1 VKYRKLGN
9 TELEVS
15 VVSMGCWGISG
26 GDMWGKQ
33 DEGEAIAA
41 IRRAYEKGINFY
53 DTAEAYGD
61 GYSEELLGEALD
73 GFRKEVKIASKV
85 SPGNLR
91 PKDLKKSC
99 ENSLRR
105 LNTDYLDLY
114 YIHWPNPDVPIFDT
128 VKALEE
134 LKNEGKIRYYG
145 TSNFGARQM
154 KEFLQHSDLTV
165 NQLPYNLLWR
175 IIEQE
180 IQPFCLEKDI
190 GIAAYSPLLHGL
202 LTGKFGCPDS
212 VPDGRARTRHFSNA
226 RPETRHGEE
235 GVEGETFDTI
245 EKIKSI
251 CQEFGTDMA
260 QTSIAWA
267 LTQSGVDTVIAG
279 ARSPEHVDANAEAGD
294 LELPEGLITRLEKAT
309 KGLKGGL
316 GNNPDLWQGSKEG
329 RIR

>member
-1 VKYRKLGN
+1 MKYRKLGN
-9 TELEVS
+9 TDLEVS

-33 DEGEAIAA
+33 DEEDAIAA
-41 IRRAYEKGINFY
+41 IRRAYEKGINFF

-61 GYSEELLGEALD
+61 GYSEELLGEALN

-85 SPGNLR
+85 SAGHLH
-91 PKDLKKSC
+91 PKELKKSC
-99 ENSLRR
+99 EKSLKR

-114 YIHWPNPDVPIFDT
+114 YIHWPNPDIPIFDT
-128 VKALEE
+128 IKALEE

-145 TSNFGARQM
+145 TSNFGVHQM
-154 KEFLQHSDLTV
+154 TEFLKHSDLTV

-175 IIEQE
+175 VIEQE
-180 IQPFCLEKDI
+180 IQPFCLKKSI

-202 LTGKFGCPDS
+202 LTGKFESPDS
-212 VPDGRARTRHFSNA
+212 VPDGRARTRHFSKE
-226 RPETRHGEE
+226 RQKTRHGEE
-235 GVEGETFDTI
+235 GVEGKTFDTI

-251 CQEFGTDMA
+251 CREFGTDIT
-260 QTSIAWA
+260 QTSIAWP

-279 ARSPEHVDANAEAGD
+279 ARSPEHAEENAKAGD
-294 LELPEGLITRLEKAT
+294 LELPEDLIIRLKQAT
-309 KGLKGGL
+309 KVLKSSL
-316 GNNPDLWQGSKEG
+316 GNNPDLWQGGKDS